1 MIKYGLMLSV
11 ILSSSSSVAGMP
23 NNLLSMAMVLRAV
36 ATIKATPQVIARA
49 YGMKKGMSE
58 NEKKNSAAYYEKLM
72 DVIDPLKKQ
81 EIFAIM
87 DKLNLLDKRIEA
99 LDESLCANLRK
110 EHKILLDTLCTAVDN
125 AEKEFFEGRPGKSK
139 E

>member
-1 MIKYGLMLSV
+1 MLSV